1 MRGHHVLIVS
11 QSPVFRFGI
20 GGVLEGA
27 NPDVQIIEAS
37 NALDAVAEAISV
49 SPSLV
54 IIQEALAGV
63 SGIVAARALRE
74 RINVAPII
82 VLADEIDD
90 ERIVSAIGHGV
101 DALLPTAIM
110 PEAFLE
116 AIEALD
122 AGDRPLTRLVI
133 ERPELAGQILA
144 AVREAADGAIV
155 PIVETIPGVT
165 LNGSEIAVLDGVIR
179 GVSSDEMAERL
190 DVPRYM
196 IKHHFTL
203 VLSKLRATDRTTVLV
218 SAARTGLLDLAAQLP
233 YVPPTSEFAGSA
245 A

>member
-1 MRGHHVLIVS
+1 MRRHHVLIVS

-37 NALDAVAEAISV
+37 NALDAVAEAISG

-101 DALLPTAIM
+101 DALL
-110 PEAFLE
+110 
-116 AIEALD
+116 
-122 AGDRPLTRLVI
+122 
-133 ERPELAGQILA
+133 
-144 AVREAADGAIV
+144 
-155 PIVETIPGVT
+155 
-165 LNGSEIAVLDGVIR
+165 
-179 GVSSDEMAERL
+179 
-190 DVPRYM
+190 
-196 IKHHFTL
+196 
-203 VLSKLRATDRTTVLV
+203 
-218 SAARTGLLDLAAQLP
+218 
-233 YVPPTSEFAGSA
+233 
-245 A
+245 